1 MGKLDRSNAECI
13 MRYLTNVTW
22 VYDNIQ
28 KQWSRYAGI
37 MYTIVYTQHIIYTT
51 RYQVL
56 TKYGAVYK
64 SARAVPDSSTSTS
77 STVSETE
84 CL

>member
-1 MGKLDRSNAECI
+1 
-13 MRYLTNVTW
+13 
-22 VYDNIQ
+22 
-28 KQWSRYAGI
+28 
-37 MYTIVYTQHIIYTT
+37 MYTIVYTLHIIYTT

-84 CL
+84 IFIDIINRNLYTQSTTIYCIV